1 MKTAGEPEWS
11 KLQLNWWDGGSI
23 SYMHTDS
30 NINIHTT
37 VKTTAQIRFHSKRP
51 NTITHMNNIKMDSTL
66 AGSINTGS

>member
-1 MKTAGEPEWS
+1 M
-11 KLQLNWWDGGSI
+11 GGSI

-37 VKTTAQIRFHSKRP
+37 VKITAQIRFHSKRP